1 MTNLPSLISRTRLET
16 VRAAPHNASTLL
28 GKLDASRHRIVG
40 PDCACAGTAA
50 AATAP
55 EAASCPK
62 YRREIVMASSP
73 VRAAA
78 RACLRYRRRYQA
90 ATAPAISAGGASP
103 PRREP
108 LMLDAVQAAV

>member
-62 YRREIVMASSP
+62 YRREIVMASSRFARL
-73 VRAAA
+73 RALS
-78 RACLRYRRRYQA
+78 CGSDD
-90 ATAPAISAGGASP
+90 ATKRLPGRQCEG
-103 PRREP
+103 R
-108 LMLDAVQAAV
+108 L